1 LLNPSDSPQDIEAQK
16 RMQSMLE
23 VVELAS
29 TIADTVNGMTTEEML
44 KTVNVF
50 NKMQSVLKLKR
61 KLSFG
66 KNSGKNN
73 DDDKKII

>member
-1 LLNPSDSPQDIEAQK
+1 
-16 RMQSMLE
+16 
-23 VVELAS
+23 
-29 TIADTVNGMTTEEML
+29 
-44 KTVNVF
+44 
-50 NKMQSVLKLKR
+50 MQSVLKLKR